1 MRASAAARPTPVPA
15 PVTIAILGVVMRFL
29 RLRVGLRFGGSDGA
43 PAYNDAGADT
53 ARLDDSGEPAP
64 SQALHLPSW
73 HLRATHIASSRP
85 GSASPRPVKKQ
96 RINKEHSSRF
106 DVNHALSTKAEQFPQ
121 ETRSCGTV
129 GSIRRW
135 QLSGWVSQLRRLLRP
150 RLSCWDWAGLT
161 ATPAAAAVTVTR
173 RFMVPPAVA
182 VVTVLTALPMV
193 QHRLTPAFTATAGP
207 MALSVTSAT
216 TPTAPPVA
224 AAAGTALTV
233 TRRFMVPPAAAA
245 DMVPTA
251 TRPITASPAPAAPVA
266 TTATAVMRLRG
277 SRRDRTHTRRTPR
290 GL

>member
-121 ETRSCGTV
+121 ETGSCGTV

-135 QLSGWVSQLRRLLRP
+135 RLLGWVSQLRRLLRP

-161 ATPAAAAVTVTR
+161 ATRAAAAAIALTATR
-173 RFMVPPAVA
+173 RFMA
-182 VVTVLTALPMV
+182 
-193 QHRLTPAFTATAGP
+193 
-207 MALSVTSAT
+207 
-216 TPTAPPVA
+216 
-224 AAAGTALTV
+224 
-233 TRRFMVPPAAAA
+233 PPAAAA
-245 DMVPTA
+245 
-251 TRPITASPAPAAPVA
+251 
-266 TTATAVMRLRG
+266 ATALTG
-277 SRRDRTHTRRTPR
+277 TRRSPVTPVVAADMAP
-290 GL
+290 